1 MALKRNTPVPPP
13 TDDTQTPQMEPD
25 VPLATDTP
33 TGKPSA
39 RLRKGASPSAAA
51 PSSEPV
57 KETTPEV
64 LPPEE
69 PKVKPAAETAVATR
83 PAAKPPATSGGL
95 GLVSPLD
102 SLEGNIP
109 PGELTFGSIPRYT
122 ASNGQVMD
130 GDKKPV
136 GAWIQIE
143 PVSWNYTYMMAT
155 GSNDEEAK
163 EYLKFSYDGE
173 MCTDGSMTLQQAL
186 QEAQAAGYDKAAI
199 KRYIELFG
207 IVLSAEKLPDDSPAM
222 GKLAM
227 LSLSPESVKAWNG
240 FKVQAAVQIKMG
252 RMNPEDMRV
261 VTANVVV
268 KTYGGNT
275 FSCFNFE

>member
-1 MALKRNTPVPPP
+1 MALKRNPPVPPP
-13 TDDTQTPQMEPD
+13 ADDTNAEPD

-33 TGKPSA
+33 TGKPNT
-39 RLRKGASPSAAA
+39 RLRKGASPSAAV
-51 PSSEPV
+51 PTSEPV
-57 KETTPEV
+57 KEVTPEV
-64 LPPEE
+64 LLPEDSKVE
-69 PKVKPAAETAVATR
+69 PVVETAVAAR

-136 GAWIQIE
+136 GSWIQIE
-143 PVSWNYTYMMAT
+143 PVSWNYTYMMAP

-186 QEAQAAGYDKAAI
+186 KEAQEAGYDKAAI
-199 KRYIELFG
+199 KKYIELFG
-207 IVLSAEKLPDDSPAM
+207 IVLSAEKLQDDSPAM
-222 GKLAM
+222 NKLAM

-268 KTYGGNT
+268 KTYSGNT
-275 FSCFNFE
+275 FSCYNFE